1 MSHCSRSVS
10 HVPKTR
16 NDLIITIQLFLFLS
30 VKKKNRVTDVTED
43 TTRIISDQPFTS
55 LSAFSLFLLVKIET
69 HQKHTFLYTI
79 VQFFFFFLN
88 RTFAFLTDFTKER
101 HTCSTSTRL
110 YGIKYISQYILLV
123 IWSHFL
129 SLYFYIFFCFI
140 VSYYPKIKTSP
151 QPESKI
157 KDEAWRTSPLNL
169 ITTTL
174 NRTQIVF
181 LLPFLFFLY
190 RTSIMP

>member
-16 NDLIITIQLFLFLS
+16 NDPIITIQLFLFLS
-30 VKKKNRVTDVTED
+30 VKQNRVSDVTED

-79 VQFFFFFLN
+79 VQFFFFFFLN
-88 RTFAFLTDFTKER
+88 RTFAFFNRFHKG
-101 HTCSTSTRL
+101 TSHMFYVYTVVR
-110 YGIKYISQYILLV
+110 YKVYKSIYTFGNLV
-123 IWSHFL
+123 TLFVAVFL
-129 SLYFYIFFCFI
+129 YIFFCFI
-140 VSYYPKIKTSP
+140 VSYYYPKIKTSP

-181 LLPFLFFLY
+181 LLSFLFFCTELA
-190 RTSIMP
+190 

>member
-16 NDLIITIQLFLFLS
+16 NDPIITIQLFLFLS
-30 VKKKNRVTDVTED
+30 VKKKNRVSDVTED

-88 RTFAFLTDFTKER
+88 RTFCFLTDFTKER
-101 HTCSTSTRL
+101 HMFYVYTVVRYKVYKSIYTF
-110 YGIKYISQYILLV
+110 GNLV
-123 IWSHFL
+123 TLFVAVFL
-129 SLYFYIFFCFI
+129 YIFLFY
-140 VSYYPKIKTSP
+140 S
-151 QPESKI
+151 Q
-157 KDEAWRTSPLNL
+157 
-169 ITTTL
+169 
-174 NRTQIVF
+174 
-181 LLPFLFFLY
+181 LLLSQNKNISLA
-190 RTSIMP
+190 

>member
-79 VQFFFFFLN
+79 VQFFFFLPKSYFRFFNRFHKGTSHMFYVYTVVRYKVYKSIYTFGNLVTLFVAVFL
-88 RTFAFLTDFTKER
+88 
-101 HTCSTSTRL
+101 
-110 YGIKYISQYILLV
+110 
-123 IWSHFL
+123 
-129 SLYFYIFFCFI
+129 YIFFCFI
-140 VSYYPKIKTSP
+140 VSYYYPKIKTSP

-181 LLPFLFFLY
+181 LLSFLFFCTELA
-190 RTSIMP
+190 